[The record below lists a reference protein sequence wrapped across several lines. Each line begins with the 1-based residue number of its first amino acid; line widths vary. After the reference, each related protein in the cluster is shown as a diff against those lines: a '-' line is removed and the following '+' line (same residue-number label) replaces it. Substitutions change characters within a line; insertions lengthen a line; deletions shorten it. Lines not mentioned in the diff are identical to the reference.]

1 MGKTDGVIKGPSSG
15 ARLYGKWF
23 WYDVCFTVCEFLY
36 FSWKKTKQKSGTCW
50 PISLKESLS
59 TDTGRV
65 HEHLLV
71 AVVVAYLHWWFIS
84 KVVTQLYHTGL
95 GVKKSKS

>member
-1 MGKTDGVIKGPSSG
+1 MDGVIIGPSCG
-15 ARLYGKWF
+15 DRWYGRWL
-23 WYDVCFTVCEFLY
+23 WYDISFTVSEFLY
-36 FSWKKTKQKSGTCW
+36 LSWKKTKQKSGTCW

-65 HEHLLV
+65 HENLAIV
-71 AVVVAYLHWWFIS
+71 ITYLHWWFIS
-84 KVVTQLYHTGL
+84 KVSSSDTTVSHRP